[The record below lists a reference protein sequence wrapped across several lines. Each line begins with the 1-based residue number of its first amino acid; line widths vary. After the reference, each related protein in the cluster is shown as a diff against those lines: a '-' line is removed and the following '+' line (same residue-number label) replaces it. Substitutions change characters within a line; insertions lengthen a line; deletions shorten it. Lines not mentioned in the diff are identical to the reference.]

1 VIPRRVRNNPSHIS
15 GAHRFLMCAVLAGSL
30 AAAGAPALG
39 QAVETVT
46 LDARAPVHPFPH
58 YWEHVF
64 GSGRAVLSLRES
76 YREDLRAVRKVTG
89 VSYVRFHGI
98 LNDEVG
104 VYSEGPHGE
113 AVYNFSYV
121 DQIYDGLLAEGVRPI
136 VELSFMP
143 QRLAAADTRHSFWYH
158 PVVAPPKDYVRWDA
172 LITALATHL
181 VQRYGIEEV
190 SQWYFEVWNE
200 PNLDFWAGEPKQPTY
215 WTLYDHTARAL
226 KAVDPR
232 VRVGGP
238 VTAQAAWVAEFIRH
252 CHESGVPV
260 DFIST
265 HIYGDDTAKDVFRS
279 EEHIPRD
286 QMVCRA
292 VAKVHEEIRASPLP
306 GLPLILSEFN
316 ATYMNRTE
324 ITDAPF
330 MGAWLAETIRQCDGL
345 AQEVAYWTFSDVFEE
360 AGVVQKPFYGGYGLL
375 AAGHIPKPAFNAF
388 ALLHQLGG
396 ERIETEAK
404 GTLATR
410 RENGD
415 LVIALW
421 NYADVGA
428 SGDSRKIKLEL
439 KNAHLRGAS
448 VQVLDRAHGNVLA
461 AYARIGSP
469 QYPTQDQLREL
480 RAASKLA
487 PAKLLALNG
496 ETLELEI
503 APDGLVVVTFG
514 TAPGHGPRR

>member
-1 VIPRRVRNNPSHIS
+1 MTGMQELLV
-15 GAHRFLMCAVLAGSL
+15 CAALAVSL
-30 AAAGAPALG
+30 ALAVAPALG
-39 QAVETVT
+39 QSAETVT

-64 GSGRAVLSLRES
+64 GSGRAVLSLREG
-76 YREDLRAVRKVTG
+76 YREDLRALRSVTG

-104 VYSEGPHGE
+104 VYTEAAGGE

-158 PVVAPPKDYVRWDA
+158 PVVAPPRDYGRWDA

-181 VQRYGIEEV
+181 VQRYGIDEV

-200 PNLDFWAGEPKQPTY
+200 PNLDFWAGEPKQSTY

-238 VTAQAAWVAEFIRH
+238 VTAQAAWVADFIRH
-252 CHESGVPV
+252 CHELGIPV

-265 HIYGDDTAKDVFRS
+265 HVYGDDSAKDVFGS
-279 EEHIPRD
+279 AEHIPRG

-292 VAKVHEEIRASPLP
+292 LTKAHAEIKASALP
-306 GLPLILSEFN
+306 ELPLLLSEFN

-330 MGAWLAETIRQCDGL
+330 LGAWLAETIRQCDGL
-345 AQEVAYWTFSDVFEE
+345 AQEIAYWTFSDVFEE
-360 AGVVQKPFYGGYGLL
+360 AGVVHRPFYGGYGLF
-375 AAGHIPKPAFNAF
+375 AAGHLPKPAFNAF
-388 ALLHQLGG
+388 ALLHQLGS
-396 ERIETEAK
+396 ERLETASQ
-404 GTLATR
+404 GALATR
-410 RENGD
+410 RGNGD
-415 LVIALW
+415 LVVALW
-421 NYADVGA
+421 NYTDVGA
-428 SGDSRKIKLEL
+428 AGTARRVNLEIR
-439 KNAHLRGAS
+439 NAQPRTAEL
-448 VQVLDRAHGNVLA
+448 QVLDRTHGNVLA
-461 AYARIGSP
+461 AYALMGSP
-469 QYPTQDQLREL
+469 QYPTQAQLRGL
-480 RAASKLA
+480 RAAAALPA
-487 PAKLLALNG
+487 PTVVALTG
-496 ETLELEI
+496 GSLSLEI
-503 APDGLVVVTFG
+503 APDGLVIVTLPV
-514 TAPGHGPRR
+514 APGHPHSH

>member
-1 VIPRRVRNNPSHIS
+1 MISRRVRKISSHIS
-15 GAHRFLMCAVLAGSL
+15 GGHRFLVCAALAVSF
-30 AAAGAPALG
+30 AATGLPAHG
-39 QAVETVT
+39 QPIETVT
-46 LDARAPVHPFPH
+46 LDARAPVQPFPH

-98 LNDEVG
+98 LNDDVG

-143 QRLAAADTRHSFWYH
+143 QRLAAADLRHSFWYH
-158 PVVAPPKDYVRWDA
+158 PVVAPPKDYGRWDD

-200 PNLDFWAGEPKQPTY
+200 PNLDFWAGEPKQPSY
-215 WTLYDHTARAL
+215 WTLYEHTARAL
-226 KAVDPR
+226 KAVDRR

-238 VTAQAAWVAEFIRH
+238 VTAQAAWVAEFIRY
-252 CHESGVPV
+252 CHEFGVPV
-260 DFIST
+260 DFIAT
-265 HIYGDDTAKDVFRS
+265 HIYGDDSAKDVFKS

-306 GLPLILSEFN
+306 ELPLILSEFN

-360 AGVVQKPFYGGYGLL
+360 TGVVQKPFYGGYGLL
-375 AAGHIPKPAFNAF
+375 AVGHIPKPAFNAF

-396 ERIETEAK
+396 ERFAMDVK

-428 SGDSRKIKLEL
+428 LGESRKIRLEIR
-439 KNAHLRGAS
+439 NAHAHSAS
-448 VQVLDRAHGNVLA
+448 IQVLDRTHGNVLA
-461 AYARIGSP
+461 AYARMGAP
-469 QYPTQDQLREL
+469 QYPTQNQLRDL
-480 RAASKLA
+480 RAA
-487 PAKLLALNG
+487 AKLPAPRVLALNG
-496 ETLELEI
+496 ETMNVEI
-503 APDGLVVVTFG
+503 SPDGLVLVTLA
-514 TAPGHGPRR
+514 TAPVPSHKR